1 MIKKIKSFVVYRNNM
16 PRKYLK
22 ADTAV
27 LSLPKKIV
35 FLDKKNKKH
44 LLPALTKAHHLA
56 THYGHS
62 AIDLITGKQKYV
74 KLASRGN
81 LTTVKRVRKV
91 ATKKVA
97 EAHKA
102 TAEVKKAV
110 IKANVAMDGVAKAK
124 RKYTKKRVAAVQA
137 VNVAAAVGAAPTR
150 RRRTPAQ
157 YAAVAGTYKS
167 PGHTKAKRM
176 ARVARAIAAGME
188 PTLAQMTYGA
198 VRPIKTVIYPG
209 QTVVAEKKKRGRKP
223 LTAEQKAANKL
234 ARDLKKKSSRT
245 SASTQTMTG
254 DNMSESGLTDALL
267 STPGLSR
274 ASSVIGPF
282 LMGDGRRA
290 LNDDDFIAPQP
301 GMRGFIGPILPSD
314 LLR

>member
-35 FLDKKNKKH
+35 FVDKKNKKH
-44 LLPALTKAHHLA
+44 LLPALTKGHHLA

-62 AIDLITGKQKYV
+62 AIDLITGKQKYA
-74 KLASRGN
+74 KLASKGN
-81 LTTVKRVRKV
+81 LTTVKRVRKA

-137 VNVAAAVGAAPTR
+137 VNVAAAVSAAP
-150 RRRTPAQ
+150 
-157 YAAVAGTYKS
+157 
-167 PGHTKAKRM
+167 
-176 ARVARAIAAGME
+176 
-188 PTLAQMTYGA
+188 
-198 VRPIKTVIYPG
+198 
-209 QTVVAEKKKRGRKP
+209 KKRGRKP
-223 LTAEQKAANKL
+223 RAVAIPTGISMVVTPPSVTKSTRGRKALSPEQKFANQL
-234 ARDLKKKSSRT
+234 ARELKKKSPDLQGVMLAVPQMDGAAAPKMIMAEPVKMRRPR
-245 SASTQTMTG
+245 AYA
-254 DNMSESGLTDALL
+254 ES
-267 STPGLSR
+267 SPKF
-274 ASSVIGPF
+274 IGPRRRPYGP
-282 LMGDGRRA
+282 LPYTGPLPEAGD
-290 LNDDDFIAPQP
+290 P
-301 GMRGFIGPILPSD
+301 GFIGPLPRPYGPIRTQQIPQPGEAGFIGP
-314 LLR
+314 LNRPLVFPNEMAFR